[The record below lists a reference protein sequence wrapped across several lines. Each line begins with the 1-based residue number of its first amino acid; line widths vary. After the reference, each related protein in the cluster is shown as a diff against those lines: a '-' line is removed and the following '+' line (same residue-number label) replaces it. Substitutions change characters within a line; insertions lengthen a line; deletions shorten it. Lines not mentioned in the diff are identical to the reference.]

1 MKLTL
6 TCDSH
11 SLRSFKQCPARFD
24 FVHERKIEP
33 IEHNEKFDIGT
44 AVHELMRVYYGL
56 KKEKGEITPVELS
69 QINELILQP
78 TTYLTQDQKDFLE
91 VRFLRYHKHYKNDSY
106 VTVAVETGFS
116 KILYEDDNY
125 LFIYEGRPDWV
136 FRLNDNVDSILGV
149 ADHKSQSRHYDHY
162 FYNDQALGY
171 CWAAGTQLFT
181 YNYFGLQETGT
192 PDSWFRRSK
201 KIFQPQEIGEWHKT
215 TIEWYFKIARILEE
229 AVFFGNKSQWDKS
242 WQCQNGWGIC
252 EFARICEAPSI
263 MKEDVINRFYQI
275 STHKAW

>member
-11 SLRSFKQCPARFD
+11 SLRSFKQCPQRFD

-33 IEHNEKFDIGT
+33 IARNNKFDIGT
-44 AVHELMRVYYGL
+44 AVHELLGTYY
-56 KKEKGEITPVELS
+56 KKKAQVKEIRSIHLS
-69 QINELILQP
+69 EILETCIP
-78 TTYLTQDQKDFLE
+78 FPHLTTEQNDFLE
-91 VRFLRYHKHYKNDSY
+91 VRFLRYHKHYENDSY
-106 VTVAVETGFS
+106 ITVTVETGFS

-136 FRLNDNVDSILGV
+136 FKLNNNIDSILGI
-149 ADHKSQSRHYDHY
+149 ADHKSQSRYYDYY

-181 YNYFGLQETGT
+181 YNYFGLQETGS
-192 PDSWFRRSK
+192 PDSWFRRPK
-201 KIFQPQEIGEWHKT
+201 KIFQPQEIKEWEAET
-215 TIEWYFKIARILEE
+215 VNWYFDIAQHYGSPQEQFKQLPHW
-229 AVFFGNKSQWDKS
+229 KKS
-242 WQCQNGWGIC
+242 WQCQNGGGIC
-252 EFARICEAPSI
+252 EFARICEAPAM